1 MLCGES
7 WKSPSPEVNASRFG
21 ESMEMKNYY
30 IGWDVGAWECSS
42 GHNKSCD
49 ALVVMNDEE
58 TLGFHRDNMSVSI
71 QEVCDAPT
79 PEKPRKLIDSWFDM
93 CDIPDRYSAD
103 ASYFIAI
110 DTPLGWPK
118 AFTTLLNRKLD
129 STWKYVETES
139 NVENKL
145 LFRRTERELG
155 GSLSGVVHAIGSQST
170 KGMALLCAVGA
181 ATTTWGVWRVANVTL
196 FETYPKPCL
205 RSAPFVAWMSGL
217 DLSRDIRQWYNPVNK
232 ETNKKERT
240 LLSQDDTFDAGVCA
254 CVARAFSK
262 SSPELKQPPSTDP
275 NNEQDEGWIFY
286 PEGQLIQGAVANK
299 YKTVVNATDVSTFGD
314 AVRAFQKHVTRDANV
329 SEELPA

>member
-1 MLCGES
+1 MHFGKK
-7 WKSPSPEVNASRFG
+7 WKQPCPVVNASKFVER
-21 ESMEMKNYY
+21 MTMKNYY

-58 TLGFHRDNMSVSI
+58 MLGFHRDNMSVSI
-71 QEVCDAPT
+71 QEVCDAAT
-79 PEKPRKLIDSWFDM
+79 PEKPRKLIESWFDM
-93 CDIPDRYSAD
+93 CEIPDRYSAD

-118 AFTTLLNRKLD
+118 AFTTLMNRKLD

-181 ATTTWGVWRVANVTL
+181 ELQTWGIWKVDNVTL

-205 RSAPFVAWMSGL
+205 RSKAFVAWMSRL
-217 DLSRDIRQWYNPVNK
+217 NLNRDIRKWYNPVNK

-254 CVARAFSK
+254 CAARAFAK
-262 SSPELKQPPSTDP
+262 SRPELKQPPTIDAAS
-275 NNEQDEGWIFY
+275 EQDEGWIFY
-286 PEGQLIQGAVANK
+286 PEDQLIQSSDANN
-299 YKTVVNATDVSTFGD
+299 YKNVVNANDVTTFED
-314 AVRAFQKHVTRDANV
+314 AVRAFQKHVTKDAKV
-329 SEELPA
+329 GEELSA